1 MEYLN
6 YDGVIYFWSKIKKYI
21 AECIANLKKTI
32 DNYTINGY
40 KISENPVLTK
50 ADVGLG
56 NVDNVS
62 SKDAPISDKV
72 QAALDKKVDKTTTIN
87 GHALDGNVTITKGDV
102 GLGNVD
108 NTSDLDKPIS
118 TATQAALDKKV
129 DKSSVGQA
137 NGVASLDGS
146 GKVPSSQLPSYVDDV
161 LEYDTLNDFPATGE
175 TGKIYIAKDTNYSYR
190 WSGSTYIYIANP
202 DTPITNDQIDK
213 ICV

>member
-1 MEYLN
+1 MEYLS
-6 YDGVIYFWSKIKKYI
+6 YDGTIYFWSKIKKYV
-21 AECIANLKKTI
+21 AECIANLKNII

-40 KISENPVLTK
+40 KISTNPVLNK
-50 ADVGLG
+50 ADVGLS

-62 SKDAPISDKV
+62 SKDAPISDKT
-72 QAALDKKVDKTTTIN
+72 QAALDKKVDKTTTVN
-87 GHALDGNVTITKGDV
+87 GHALSSNVTVTKGDV
-102 GLGNVD
+102 GLGNAD
-108 NTSDLDKPIS
+108 NTSDVNKPIS

-129 DKSSVGQA
+129 DKSSVGKA
-137 NGVASLDGS
+137 NGVASLDSS

-161 LEYDTLNDFPATGE
+161 LEFSTLNDFPATGE

-202 DTPITNDQIDK
+202 DTPITNAQIDK